1 MKQVL
6 YIDAQREGYA
16 IGQIHSTMTV
26 AELISYLEQFDEDTP
41 VYLRHDGGYTYGG
54 INWNSFA
61 DGEIGGEDTDED
73 TDEDT
78 GDEEL

>member
-6 YIDAQREGYA
+6 YIDAERPGYS
-16 IGQIHSTMTV
+16 IDQIHSTMT
-26 AELISYLEQFDEDTP
+26 AGELMNYLEQFDEDTP

-61 DGEIGGEDTDED
+61 DGKIGGEDTDE
-73 TDEDT
+73 E
-78 GDEEL
+78 